1 MIDASPKG
9 HCTQV
14 EHLDTVK
21 DVQGLAAIF
30 NAEVTPSKPVSFAKS
45 SCEVFHEGWPLSAN
59 SNAGMAF
66 VKGLTVG

>member
-45 SCEVFHEGWPLSAN
+45 SCEVFHEG
-59 SNAGMAF
+59 
-66 VKGLTVG
+66 